1 MSSQAAGK
9 AERARGP
16 SIALLLLGANAI
28 VLLTPLLAVI
38 GLRLYDVVLLR
49 QTERQL
55 IAECVLVGEA
65 FRDAYVRAGDDLQVR
80 DHRPPEHTRDRYVPL
95 ESQIDIGTEVLPAT
109 TRITARMAAAD
120 PRVAA
125 AGAAIEPLMERAQT
139 FNLSGVRVLDP
150 SGCVIATTG
159 GQRDQCLTAAPE
171 VQRAIA
177 GQYAAALRERISD
190 EPAPPYGDIR
200 RRGAVRVFTALPV
213 WHGDRVIAIV
223 GASRTGL
230 DALSSL
236 WQNRRQLLAV
246 AGAAVL
252 LWAVAALFFA
262 WTIARPLRLLTEAA
276 RQIVTTGRAH
286 DLRALH
292 PSGFAPR
299 EVEVLGS
306 ALREMTERLQ
316 RRADEAAERS
326 ANASHELKTP
336 LSAIRGA
343 IELLRDGWR
352 DMPDAQRERF
362 IANIDA
368 DADRM
373 ERLVTRMLTLAR
385 IESEAGRLAPPLE
398 VEPLVRAWL
407 GRYDDVELEVRPGV
421 PPLEIREDHLASV
434 VQNLVENA
442 RRHGAGKPIE
452 VRLGPLAGASGDRP
466 RVQLEVSDRG
476 EGVSEA
482 NRERIFDRFFTTERD
497 RGGTGLGLAIVR
509 AVALARGGSV
519 ELAPRAGDGRTTFIA
534 VL

>member
-1 MSSQAAGK
+1 VSEASDGDEPAK
-9 AERARGP
+9 PERARGP

-28 VLLTPLLAVI
+28 VLLTPVIAVI

-55 IAECVLVGEA
+55 IAESVLIGEA
-65 FRDAYVRAGDDLQVR
+65 FRQAYARAGGEHGLR
-80 DHRPPEHTRDRYVPL
+80 EHRPPAHARSRYVPV
-95 ESQIDIGTEVLPAT
+95 ESQIDIGTQVLPAKT
-109 TRITARMAAAD
+109 ELSDRSIAPD
-120 PRVAA
+120 PQLAA

-159 GQRDQCLTAAPE
+159 GQRDQCLSAAPE
-171 VQRAIA
+171 VQRAMA
-177 GQYAAALRERISD
+177 GQYAASLRERISD

-200 RRGAVRVFTALPV
+200 RRGAVRVFTALPI
-213 WHGDRVIAIV
+213 WHGERVIAIV

-230 DALSSL
+230 DALTSL
-236 WQNRRQLLAV
+236 WQNRRQLLAI
-246 AGAAVL
+246 AFGAVL

-262 WTIARPLRLLTEAA
+262 WTIARPLRLLTAAA
-276 RQIVTTGRAH
+276 RQIVATGRA
-286 DLRALH
+286 DDPRALH
-292 PSGFAPR
+292 PTGFAPR
-299 EVEVLGS
+299 EVDVLGG
-306 ALREMTERLQ
+306 ALHAMTERLQ

-343 IELLRDGWR
+343 IELLRDNWP
-352 DMPDAQRERF
+352 DMPDAQRARF

-373 ERLVTRMLTLAR
+373 ERLVTRMLELAR
-385 IESEAGRLAPPLE
+385 IESEAGKDAPPLDAAQ
-398 VEPLVRAWL
+398 LVGAWL
-407 GRYDDVELEVRPGV
+407 ERYDDVQ
-421 PPLEIREDHLASV
+421 LEIAGALPPIGEDHLASV
-434 VQNLVENA
+434 VHSLVDNA
-442 RRHGAGKPIE
+442 RRHGAGKPVH
-452 VRLGPLAGASGDRP
+452 VRLAAQEGSRGMRARL
-466 RVQLEVSDRG
+466 RVEVSDQG
-476 EGVSEA
+476 PGVSEA

-519 ELAPRAGDGRTTFIA
+519 VLAPHTGRTTFVA
-534 VL
+534 LL

>member
-1 MSSQAAGK
+1 
-9 AERARGP
+9 
-16 SIALLLLGANAI
+16 LLGANAI
-28 VLLTPLLAVI
+28 VLLTPVIAVI

-55 IAECVLVGEA
+55 IAESVLVGEA
-65 FRDAYVRAGDDLQVR
+65 FREAYARAGGERELR
-80 DHRPPEHTRDRYVPL
+80 EHRPPAHARDRYVPI
-95 ESQIDIGTEVLPAT
+95 ESQIDIGTEVLPAKT
-109 TRITARMAAAD
+109 ELSDRTITPD
-120 PRVAA
+120 PRLAA

-150 SGCVIATTG
+150 HGCVIATTG
-159 GQRDQCLTAAPE
+159 GQRDQCLSAAPE
-171 VQRAIA
+171 VQRAIT
-177 GQYAAALRERISD
+177 GQYAASLRERISD
-190 EPAPPYGDIR
+190 EPAPPYGDMR

-230 DALSSL
+230 DALTSL
-236 WQNRRQLLAV
+236 WQNRRQLLAI
-246 AGAAVL
+246 AFGAVL

-262 WTIARPLRLLTEAA
+262 WTIARPLRLLTAAA
-276 RQIVTTGRAH
+276 RQIVATGRA
-286 DLRALH
+286 DDPRALH
-292 PSGFAPR
+292 PTGFAPR
-299 EVEVLGS
+299 EVDVLGG
-306 ALREMTERLQ
+306 ALHAMTERLQ

-343 IELLRDGWR
+343 IELLRDNWH

-373 ERLVTRMLTLAR
+373 ERLVTRMLALAR
-385 IESEAGRLAPPLE
+385 IESEAGKEAPPLDAAQ
-398 VEPLVRAWL
+398 LVRAWL
-407 GRYDDVELEVRPGV
+407 ERYDDVQLEIEGAL
-421 PPLEIREDHLASV
+421 PPIAIREDHLASV
-434 VQNLVENA
+434 VHALVDNA
-442 RRHGAGKPIE
+442 RRHGAGEPVR
-452 VRLGPLAGASGDRP
+452 VRLAAQEGSQDVRARLRI
-466 RVQLEVSDRG
+466 EVSDQG
-476 EGVSEA
+476 GGVSEA

-519 ELAPRAGDGRTTFIA
+519 MLDPHAGRTTFVA

>member
-1 MSSQAAGK
+1 VSK
-9 AERARGP
+9 ALGRAPDKPSRTRGP

-28 VLLTPLLAVI
+28 VLLTPVLAVI

-55 IAECVLVGEA
+55 IAESVLVGEA
-65 FRDAYVRAGDDLQVR
+65 LRDAYVRAGDSQDLG
-80 DHRPPEHTRDRYVPL
+80 DHRPPAHVRDRYVPV
-95 ESQIDIGTEVLPAT
+95 ESKIDIGTEVLPASVRVT
-109 TRITARMAAAD
+109 
-120 PRVAA
+120 PRTESPSQRLAT

-150 SGCVIATTG
+150 SGCVVATTG
-159 GQRDQCLTAAPE
+159 GQRDQCLNAAPE
-171 VQRAIA
+171 VQRAMA
-177 GQYAAALRERISD
+177 GDYAASLRERISD

-200 RRGAVRVFTALPV
+200 RRGAVRVFTALPI
-213 WHGDRVIAIV
+213 WHGERVIAIV

-236 WQNRRQLLAV
+236 WQNRRQLIAV
-246 AGAAVL
+246 AVAAVL

-286 DLRALH
+286 DVQALH
-292 PSGFAPR
+292 PSGFVPR
-299 EVEVLGS
+299 EVEVLS
-306 ALREMTERLQ
+306 AALREMTERLQ

-343 IELLRDGWR
+343 VELLRDGWR
-352 DMPDAQRERF
+352 DMPDAQRDRF

-373 ERLVTRMLTLAR
+373 ERLVTRMLALAR
-385 IESEAGRLAPPLE
+385 IESEAGKDAPLLE
-398 VEPLVRAWL
+398 VEPLVRVWL
-407 GRYDDVELEVRPGV
+407 GRYEDVQLEVEPGV
-421 PPLEIREDHLASV
+421 PALAIREDHLASV

-442 RRHGAGKPIE
+442 RRHGAGKPVL
-452 VRLGPLAGASGDRP
+452 VRLAPASGDRP
-466 RVQLEVSDRG
+466 RVRIEVSDQG
-476 EGVSEA
+476 GGVSEG

-519 ELAPRAGDGRTTFIA
+519 ELAARGDEGRTTFVAI
-534 VL
+534 L

>member
-1 MSSQAAGK
+1 MSAAP
-9 AERARGP
+9 ASSERARGP

-28 VLLTPLLAVI
+28 VLLTPVLAVI

-55 IAECVLVGEA
+55 IAESVLVGEA
-65 FRDAYVRAGDDLQVR
+65 FRDAYVRAGGGPQR
-80 DHRPPEHTRDRYVPL
+80 EHRPPAHARERYVPI
-95 ESQIDIGTEVLPAT
+95 ESQIDIGTDVLPAASEVKPRMIAPDP
-109 TRITARMAAAD
+109 RIAAA
-120 PRVAA
+120 AA
-125 AGAAIEPLMERAQT
+125 EIEPLMERAQT

-159 GQRDQCLTAAPE
+159 GQQDDCLSAAPE
-171 VQRAIA
+171 VKRALA
-177 GQYAAALRERISD
+177 GEYAASLRERVSD

-223 GASRTGL
+223 TASRTGL
-230 DALSSL
+230 DALTSL
-236 WQNRRQLLAV
+236 WQNRRELV
-246 AGAAVL
+246 AIAAAAVL

-262 WTIARPLRLLTEAA
+262 WTIARPLRLLTAAA
-276 RQIVTTGRAH
+276 RQIVATGRAH
-286 DLRALH
+286 DPQALH
-292 PSGFAPR
+292 PRGFAPR
-299 EVEVLGS
+299 EVDVLGG
-306 ALREMTERLQ
+306 ALHAMTERLQ

-385 IESEAGRLAPPLE
+385 IESEAGKDAPPLD
-398 VEPLVRAWL
+398 VEQHVRTLLA
-407 GRYDDVELEVRPGV
+407 RYDDVELEVMRPLQ
-421 PPLEIREDHLASV
+421 PLAIRDDHLASV
-434 VQNLVENA
+434 VQSLVENA
-442 RRHGAGKPIE
+442 RRHGAGKPVR
-452 VRLGPLAGASGDRP
+452 VRLASASDPNDPARL
-466 RVQLEVSDRG
+466 VIEVSDEG
-476 EGVSEA
+476 PGVSEA
-482 NRERIFDRFFTTERD
+482 NRERIFERFFTTERD

-509 AVALARGGSV
+509 AVAVARGGSV
-519 ELAPRAGDGRTTFIA
+519 QLEPRGPGGRTTF
-534 VL
+534 VVRL

>member
-1 MSSQAAGK
+1 VSPGKPRAGQG
-9 AERARGP
+9 RGP

-28 VLLTPLLAVI
+28 VLLLPLLAII

-55 IAECVLVGEA
+55 VSESVLIGEA
-65 FRDAYVRAGDDLQVR
+65 LRDAVVRAGGSSLE
-80 DHRPPEHTRDRYVPL
+80 HRPPKFRRERYVPV
-95 ESQIDIGTEVLPAT
+95 ESQIDIGTAVLPPAIQVT
-109 TRITARMAAAD
+109 KRKAAPDPDLMAAA
-120 PRVAA
+120 V
-125 AGAAIEPLMERAQT
+125 AIEPLMKRAQT

-150 SGCVIATTG
+150 GGCVIATTG
-159 GQRDQCLTAAPE
+159 GQSGVCLGAAPE
-171 VQRAIA
+171 VRRAMA
-177 GQYAAALRERISD
+177 GHYAAALRERISD

-200 RRGAVRVFTALPV
+200 RRGAVRVFTALPI
-213 WHGDRVIAIV
+213 WHGERVIAIV

-236 WQNRRQLLAV
+236 WQNRRQLLMV
-246 AGAAVL
+246 GGAAAL
-252 LWAVAALFFA
+252 LWAAAALFFA
-262 WTIARPLRLLTEAA
+262 WTIARPLRVLTDAA
-276 RQIVTTGRAH
+276 REIVSTGRARE
-286 DLRALH
+286 LRALQ
-292 PSGFAPR
+292 PGGFAPR
-299 EVEVLGS
+299 EVAVLAG
-306 ALREMTERLQ
+306 ALHEMTDRLQ

-326 ANASHELKTP
+326 ADASHELKTP

-362 IANIDA
+362 IANIDV

-385 IESEAGRLAPPLE
+385 IESEASKQAPPLQVERHVREWLARHDDVQLE
-398 VEPLVRAWL
+398 VEGALPDL
-407 GRYDDVELEVRPGV
+407 D
-421 PPLEIREDHLASV
+421 IREDHLASV

-442 RRHGAGKPIE
+442 RRHGAGQPVQ
-452 VRLGPLAGASGDRP
+452 VRLSASHESER
-466 RVQLEVSDRG
+466 RLRIEVSDRG
-476 EGVSEA
+476 PGVSDA
-482 NRERIFDRFFTTERD
+482 NRERIFERFFTTERD

-519 ELAPRAGDGRTTFIA
+519 ELLARGETERTTFVA